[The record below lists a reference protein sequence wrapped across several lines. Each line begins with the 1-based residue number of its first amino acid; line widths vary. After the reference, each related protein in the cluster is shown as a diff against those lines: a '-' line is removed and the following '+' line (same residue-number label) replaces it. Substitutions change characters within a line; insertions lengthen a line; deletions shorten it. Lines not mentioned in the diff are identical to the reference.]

1 LYIADKPI
9 PSKVFSLDYLA
20 LLQVTGKDSANFLQG
35 QLTCDIHSLANNS
48 YSLAAFCNP
57 KGRVIS
63 TLLVIK
69 ADNDFLLVLPA
80 SLQETVR
87 LKLQR
92 FILRSAV
99 KINAES
105 TDKHIMGGYFAPL
118 AEDAYACVKL
128 PGVVSRFLWINSGGQ
143 TLGTTDNSEWY
154 YQDICSG
161 LPWFSAAQSELY
173 TPHMLGFDRLN
184 GISFT
189 KGCYT
194 GQEIVARTHYLGQA
208 KRTVFRAE
216 CAEIQPLPQAGDAV
230 IDSLSQQSVGSILTV
245 AVFAKQLHLLMV
257 LSVAE
262 AETAQ
267 LQLNDVNRTS
277 LNLTDIT

>member
-1 LYIADKPI
+1 MHTADNPI
-9 PSKVFSLDYLA
+9 LSKIFSLDYLA
-20 LLQVTGKDSANFLQG
+20 LLTVTGKDSANFLQG
-35 QLTCDIHSLANNS
+35 QLTCDIHSLTDNS
-48 YSLAAFCNP
+48 FSLAAFCNP

-69 ADNDFLLVLPA
+69 VGNDFLLVLPA
-80 SLQETVR
+80 SIQEIVR

-92 FILRSAV
+92 YILRSAV
-99 KINAES
+99 KIDTQA
-105 TDKHIMGGYFAPL
+105 TDQQIMGGYSAPQS
-118 AEDAYACVKL
+118 DGIYACIKL
-128 PGVVSRFLWINSGGQ
+128 PGSVTRFLWIRSGVK
-143 TLGTTDNSEWY
+143 TVGTTDNSEWY

-161 LPWFSAAQSELY
+161 LPWFAATQTELY
-173 TPHMLGFDRLN
+173 TPHMLGIDRLN

-216 CAEIQPLPQAGDAV
+216 CNEIHPWPQVGDTV
-230 IDSLSQQSVGSILTV
+230 IDSLSQQSAGSILTL
-245 AVFAKQLHLLMV
+245 AVFANQLHLLMV
-257 LSVAE
+257 LSIAE

-267 LQLNDVNRTS
+267 LALNDVNKTP
-277 LNLTDIT
+277 LKLTDIT